1 MIVGLLLPGAVH
13 FNHSNCRA
21 TVAMVHHTNFRHAM
35 LLLLLLST
43 PLFYFLSVDSFC
55 YICWSSVSATLVG
68 RSGLHRL

>member
-43 PLFYFLSVDSFC
+43 PLFYFLSVD
-55 YICWSSVSATLVG
+55 
-68 RSGLHRL
+68 